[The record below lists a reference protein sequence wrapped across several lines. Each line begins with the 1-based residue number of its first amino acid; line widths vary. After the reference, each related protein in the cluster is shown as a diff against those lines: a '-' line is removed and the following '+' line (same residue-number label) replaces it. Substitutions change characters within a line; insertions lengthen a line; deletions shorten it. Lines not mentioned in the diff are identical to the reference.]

1 MDVKYHQVEHAK
13 WLHLHSTK
21 LQQMQDKESEK
32 ARARASALQRASN
45 EESEHRIRRAREK
58 SEEGERER
66 TEAAKVYEEAWHR
79 DRKSWKE
86 KEQDR
91 KRVRGEG
98 DAILRAQEEWLCSQ
112 RQQQQI
118 MVHDE
123 VSVQRERSGLL
134 HLFAQVC

>member
-1 MDVKYHQVEHAK
+1 
-13 WLHLHSTK
+13 
-21 LQQMQDKESEK
+21 MQDKESEK

-123 VSVQRERSGLL
+123 VSVQHERSGLL